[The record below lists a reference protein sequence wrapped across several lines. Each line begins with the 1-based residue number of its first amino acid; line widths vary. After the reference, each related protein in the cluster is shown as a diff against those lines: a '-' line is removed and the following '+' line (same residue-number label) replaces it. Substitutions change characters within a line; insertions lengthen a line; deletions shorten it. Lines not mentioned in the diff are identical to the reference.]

1 MRDKTSMNSSKKVD
15 VQQMKKMMSLLLRK
29 TRTILLQNN
38 KIRAVKS
45 ACHIP

>member
-1 MRDKTSMNSSKKVD
+1 MNSSKKVD

-45 ACHIP
+45 ACRIP